1 MVEICYTPP
10 YFLPQMSTFNKC
22 QRKEKNRWQFV
33 KGLKPEEHL
42 EQIWKICLKKGLWMV
57 CKVERG
63 VFSFQC
69 SQKKKVV
76 SSWVHFGIS
85 AQIHRLEIAQR
96 LSRNN
101 SNFFLSLS
109 EWKILGKL
117 IMMTKVMS
125 MTTLFWFDPPFLIG
139 HPPPPLA

>member
-22 QRKEKNRWQFV
+22 QRREKNRWQFV
-33 KGLKPEEHL
+33 KGLKPEE
-42 EQIWKICLKKGLWMV
+42 KNVKKCLKKGTLH
-57 CKVERG
+57 G
-63 VFSFQC
+63 VQGGAEYFLLPMFT
-69 SQKKKVV
+69 KEKVV

-109 EWKILGKL
+109 E
-117 IMMTKVMS
+117 
-125 MTTLFWFDPPFLIG
+125 
-139 HPPPPLA
+139 